1 MVAARVAATSVI
13 GIDVGGT
20 KILAGVVERD
30 GTVLAARERP
40 TPTDSQEHL
49 LAVLEDVVRAL
60 LAGHPEVEAVGFG
73 IPSRIDQRSG
83 SAVASTNVPLA
94 GVPFRARMGERFDLP
109 VGIDNDANA
118 AAIAEWAVGAGR
130 GTSDLVMLTLGTGVG
145 GGVVIGGKP
154 FRGSTGAGVELGHI
168 VVELDGPPC
177 HGTCIGRG
185 HLEALVCGGAADRL
199 ALEIVGPQAR
209 AHDLVASARAGD
221 RGAAEALR
229 RAGRALG
236 SGIAS
241 LVNIFDP
248 ELVVLGGGFAAG
260 AADLLLPA
268 ARETLVRDALEPAR
282 DHVRIELAQL
292 GVEAG
297 LVGAGLIG
305 FEALDGHL

>member
-1 MVAARVAATSVI
+1 MVAGRVATSVI

-20 KILAGVVERD
+20 KILAGIVERD
-30 GTVLAARERP
+30 GTVLESRERP
-40 TPTDSQEHL
+40 TPTDSQEILLEALEGVVRTL
-49 LAVLEDVVRAL
+49 LAD
-60 LAGHPEVEAVGFG
+60 HPEVAAVGFG

-94 GVPFRARMGERFDLP
+94 DVPFRARMGERFQLP
-109 VGIDNDANA
+109 VGLDNDANA

-130 GTSDLVMLTLGTGVG
+130 GTSNLVMLTLGTGVG

-168 VVELDGPPC
+168 VIDVDGPPC
-177 HGTCIGRG
+177 QGTCTGRG

-199 ALEIVGPQAR
+199 AVEVVGPHAR
-209 AHDLVASARAGD
+209 ARDLVRSARAGD
-221 RGAAEALR
+221 RRAAEAVR
-229 RAGRALG
+229 QAGRSLG
-236 SGIAS
+236 SGIAT
-241 LVNIFDP
+241 LVNIFEP
-248 ELVVLGGGFAAG
+248 EVVILGGGFTSG

-268 ARETLVRDALEPAR
+268 VREMLAREALEPAR

-297 LVGAGLIG
+297 LVGAGLVA
-305 FEALDGHL
+305 FEALDGRL